1 MDADLIERL
10 SVAEHMPKDALRQA
24 VTEPEAIAE
33 AVLGVL
39 ATAAEDPDA
48 PSEHEA
54 NLLFWGLHA
63 LAAARDPRV
72 YAPLMRLLHQD
83 GEAVEALLGDATTI
97 TTARIIASVFDG
109 DAGPLHALILDSAAD
124 GFIRNEAFTALAYL
138 TRQGRLPL
146 EDARALL
153 LRFDAAQAA
162 VEGDM
167 AWVGW
172 EEAIAYLGLTDLA
185 PRSQA
190 ARRDGRLTDE
200 FSDAAWFRKALRQAS
215 AEPPDLSE
223 FGDRYG
229 TLDDPVEALAWTEES
244 YGQPVTNPFKDV
256 GRNDPCPCGSGKKFK
271 KCCLNAAEASAP
283 PVRLP
288 GLS

>member
-63 LAAARDPRV
+63 LAAARDTRV

-283 PVRLP
+283 PVWLP

>member
-10 SVAEHMPKDALRQA
+10 SVADHMPVEALRQA
-24 VTEPEAIAE
+24 VAAPEAIAD
-33 AVLGVL
+33 AVLQVL
-39 ATAAEDPDA
+39 ATAAKDPDA

-54 NLLFWGLHA
+54 NLLFWGVHA
-63 LAAARDPRV
+63 LAAAGDRRV
-72 YAPLMRLLHQD
+72 YPPLMRLLHQD
-83 GEAVEALLGDATTI
+83 AEALEELLGDALGI
-97 TTARIIASVFDG
+97 TLARVIASVFDG
-109 DAGPLHALILDSAAD
+109 DAAPLQTLILDSAAD
-124 GFIRNEAFTALAYL
+124 GGIRYEAFTALSFL

-146 EDARALL
+146 ADTRALL
-153 LRFDAAQAA
+153 VRFEAAQAA
-162 VEGDM
+162 IEGDL

-172 EEAIAYLGLTDLA
+172 EESIAYLGLTDLA
-185 PRSQA
+185 PKAEA

-200 FSDAAWFRKALRQAS
+200 ISDAAWFRKALRRAS

-223 FGDRYG
+223 FGERYG
-229 TLDDPVEALAWTEES
+229 TLDDPVAALDWTEES
-244 YGQPVTNPFKDV
+244 YGQPVTNPFKEV

-271 KCCLNAAEASAP
+271 KCCLNASEAAAP

>member
-256 GRNDPCPCGSGKKFK
+256 GRNDPCPCDSGKKFK

>member
-24 VTEPEAIAE
+24 MAEPEAIVE
-33 AVLGVL
+33 AVLRVL

-48 PSEHEA
+48 PSEHET

-63 LAAARDPRV
+63 LAAAGDTRV
-72 YAPLMRLLHQD
+72 YAPLMRLLHRD
-83 GEAVEALLGDATTI
+83 GEAIEALLGDATTI

-124 GFIRNEAFTALAYL
+124 GFIRNEAFTALASL

-229 TLDDPVEALAWTEES
+229 TLDDPVKALAWTEKS
-244 YGQPVTNPFKDV
+244 YGRPVTNPFKDV
-256 GRNDPCPCGSGKKFK
+256 GRNDPCPCGSGKKYK
-271 KCCLNAAEASAP
+271 KCCLNALETKPA

>member
-63 LAAARDPRV
+63 LAAAGDTRV

-83 GEAVEALLGDATTI
+83 GEAIEALLGDATTI

-109 DAGPLHALILDSAAD
+109 DAGLLHALILDSAAD

-146 EDARALL
+146 EEARALL

-244 YGQPVTNPFKDV
+244 YGQPVKNPFKDV
-256 GRNDPCPCGSGKKFK
+256 GRNDPCPCGSGRKFK
-271 KCCLNAAEASAP
+271 KCCLNVAEASAP
-283 PVRLP
+283 PARLP

>member
-1 MDADLIERL
+1 MNADLIERL

-24 VTEPEAIAE
+24 VSEPEAIAQ
-33 AVLGVL
+33 AVLRVL

-63 LAAARDPRV
+63 LAAARDTRA

-109 DAGPLHALILDSAAD
+109 DAGPLHGLILDSAAD
-124 GFIRNEAFTALAYL
+124 GFIRNEAFTALASL

-153 LRFDAAQAA
+153 LRFDTAQAA

-229 TLDDPVEALAWTEES
+229 MLDDPVAALAWTEES

-256 GRNDPCPCGSGKKFK
+256 GRNDPCPCGSGKKYK
-271 KCCLNAAEASAP
+271 KCCLNAAGASAP
-283 PVRLP
+283 PVHLP

>member
-63 LAAARDPRV
+63 LAAARDTRV
-72 YAPLMRLLHQD
+72 YVPLMRLLHQD

>member
-10 SVAEHMPKDALRQA
+10 SVAEHMPKDALRHA

-63 LAAARDPRV
+63 LAAARDTRV
-72 YAPLMRLLHQD
+72 YVPLMRLLHQD

-244 YGQPVTNPFKDV
+244 YGQPVTNPFKYV

>member
-39 ATAAEDPDA
+39 AAAAEDPDA

-63 LAAARDPRV
+63 LAAVRDPRV

>member
-63 LAAARDPRV
+63 LAAAGDARV

-146 EDARALL
+146 EEARALL

-200 FSDAAWFRKALRQAS
+200 VSDAAWFRKALRQAS
-215 AEPPDLSE
+215 AAPPDLSE

-256 GRNDPCPCGSGKKFK
+256 GRNDPCPCGSGRKFK

-283 PVRLP
+283 PARLP

>member
-24 VTEPEAIAE
+24 VAEPEAIAG
-33 AVLGVL
+33 AVLAVL
-39 ATAAEDPDA
+39 ATAAEDPEA

-63 LAAARDPRV
+63 LAAAGDRRV

-83 GEAVEALLGDATTI
+83 GEAVEGLLGDASTI

-109 DAGPLHALILDSAAD
+109 DASPLHALILDSAAD

-229 TLDDPVEALAWTEES
+229 TLDDPVGALAWTEES

-256 GRNDPCPCGSGKKFK
+256 GRNDPCPCGSGKKYK
-271 KCCLNAAEASAP
+271 KCCLNAAEAPAP

>member
-72 YAPLMRLLHQD
+72 YVPLMRLLHQD

-283 PVRLP
+283 PARLP